1 MLSHL
6 NRAHAMLVVEQ
17 GTLVLDDSY
26 REGWPYE
33 NTDDIKLPQIN
44 PFFEEFQDEDDDVKQ
59 EIKEELI
66 EDDL

>member
-26 REGWPYE
+26 REGCPYE
-33 NTDDIKLPQIN
+33 NTDIELPQIN

-59 EIKEELI
+59 EIKEEVF
-66 EDDL
+66 ENDL